1 MGLLEIFGVSESYKL
16 PNKIMSLL
24 LSGDAYGKLREI
36 KAEGISNLRDYYQS
50 EQGDRKN
57 LKQDFTPDDICNI
70 VSGLMKPGTVLDM
83 CAGTGALSAAAY
95 ASGHSQIH
103 EQEFS
108 ERTIAF
114 NLLDACLNG
123 RECIVD
129 QADCLREN
137 IVKRY
142 VVKKAEDFCTVE
154 EVEQHEVGSF
164 DNVIM
169 NPPYSMTFDD
179 ADNVDF
185 YGMKVPKSK
194 ADYGFILNGLKH
206 LSEGGRLIAILPHG
220 CLFRGQ
226 REAEI
231 RKWLVEHRL
240 VNAVI
245 GLPNNMFL
253 NTGIPVFILV
263 LQKGSENTLIIN
275 ADRDCYKSGKI
286 NRMKPEQIQKVIAAF
301 QNRSEFERYSR
312 NVQPDEIQKNDY
324 NLNIPRYV
332 DSTPPSPPIEIK
344 KVISELEEI
353 EAEESRTAGALMTM
367 LCDLTGSPD
376 DMDVVRRHIGVLE
389 NEAKRTHKRRAV
401 VHAKER
407 QMRLF

>member
-16 PNKIMSLL
+16 PDAIMACL
-24 LSGDAYGKLREI
+24 LSGGAAEKLTEI
-36 KAEGISNLRDYYQS
+36 KAEGISSLRDYYQN

-57 LKQDFTPDDICNI
+57 LKQDFTPDDICQI
-70 VSGLMKPGTVLDM
+70 VAELMQDGSVLDM

-95 ASGHSQIH
+95 ASGHGQIH

-154 EVEQHEVGSF
+154 EVEPHEAGSF

-179 ADNVDF
+179 ADSVDF

-194 ADYGFILNGLKH
+194 ADYGFVLNGLKH

-220 CLFRGQ
+220 VLFRGQ
-226 REAEI
+226 REDDI
-231 RKWLVEHRL
+231 RRWLIERNL
-240 VNAVI
+240 IKAVI
-245 GLPNNMFL
+245 GLPDNMFL
-253 NTGIPVFILV
+253 NTGIPVFLLV
-263 LQKGSENTLIIN
+263 LQSGSNDTLFI
-275 ADRDCYKSGKI
+275 DSQRECYKDGKS
-286 NRMKPEQIQKVIAAF
+286 NKMRQDQIRKVIDTFNSRA
-301 QNRSEFERYSR
+301 EIERYSR
-312 NVQPDEIQKNDY
+312 VVSVKEIAGNDY

-332 DSTPPSPPIEIK
+332 DSTPPEP
-344 KVISELEEI
+344 VIDMAQVMDDLERI
-353 EAEESRTAGALMTM
+353 SAEELDAYRVLRSNLRLLVGNPEDMTI
-367 LCDLTGSPD
+367 
-376 DMDVVRRHIGVLE
+376 VNRHIGMIE
-389 NEAKRTHKRRAV
+389 HQINARTKKTKV
-401 VHAKER
+401 TVAKE
-407 QMRLF
+407 QLSLF